1 MMQVKAKTHQP
12 RPTDAPRG
20 VLSRFAACKRGA
32 SAVEFAMIAS
42 FLSIIM
48 LNVVDIAIFMFRKM
62 ELTSAV
68 RAGAQYALVHDAPTD
83 ANIQTVVEN
92 ATNTTGMTVTI
103 DSNVCGCADGTTI
116 TCATGSC
123 ASGNIHYYTS
133 ISATMTPDW
142 IFLPG
147 TKAMTSTVTI
157 RTE

>member
-1 MMQVKAKTHQP
+1 MMNVSLNHKPP
-12 RPTDAPRG
+12 RPRG
-20 VLSRFAACKRGA
+20 VLSRFAACRRGA

-42 FLSIIM
+42 FLCIIL
-48 LNVVDIAIFMFRKM
+48 LNVIDIAIYMFRKM

-92 ATNTTGMTVTI
+92 ATNTTSMDITI
-103 DSNVCGCADGTTI
+103 DSNVCGCSDGTSITCGVG
-116 TCATGSC
+116 TCATG
-123 ASGNIHYYTS
+123 NVHYYTS
-133 ISATMTPDW
+133 ITASMTHDW

-147 TKAMTSTVTI
+147 TKSMTSSVTI

>member
-1 MMQVKAKTHQP
+1 MMRPSNRNSPP
-12 RPTDAPRG
+12 RTGG
-20 VLSRFAACKRGA
+20 VLGRFARCRRGA

-42 FLSIIM
+42 FLCIIL

-68 RAGAQYALVHDAPTD
+68 RAGAQYALVHDTPTD
-83 ANIQTVVEN
+83 ANIETVVTN

-103 DSNVCGCADGTTI
+103 DSNLCGCEDGTTI
-116 TCATGSC
+116 SCSTGSC

-133 ISATMTPDW
+133 ITATMTHSW

-147 TKAMTSTVTI
+147 SKSMSSSVTI